1 MANIANLALKD
12 GLAAV
17 LTFTPETVVTGEKA
31 SWVERTLGSYAL
43 TRRFFLGRKVSTS
56 SQNSGKREVTFILKL
71 PYASAAVGA
80 DPLLAGHTL
89 IANCGFTIPNQSS
102 LAQRKDLWA
111 AFKEA
116 MASAQLQTAIETDEM
131 PW

>member
-1 MANIANLALKD
+1 MANVANLVLKD
-12 GLAAV
+12 GVAAT

-31 SWVERTLGSYAL
+31 TWVERTLGSFAL

-56 SQNSGKREVTFILKL
+56 TQNSGKREVTCILKL
-71 PYASAAVGA
+71 PYASAAVGS

-89 IANCGFTIPNQSS
+89 IANLVFTIPNQAS

-111 AFKEA
+111 AMKE
-116 MASAQLQTAIETDEM
+116 SFVSSQLQNAVETDEM